1 MALLIEYS
9 VLMLTF
15 YCSIATIVGGNTA
28 MYSTQIYQKECNGV
42 IPKLASRKVDAAEL
56 ESMLQGNK
64 VDAFFSLEIYDY
76 YQQNAGIRLVAKRL
90 DVHF

>member
-1 MALLIEYS
+1 MSTSY

-15 YCSIATIVGGNTA
+15 CCSIATVVSGNTA
-28 MYSTQIYQKECNGV
+28 MYSTQIYQKDCNDV

-76 YQQNAGIRLVAKRL
+76 QQNAGIRLVAKRL